1 MSIAATNKQDTDND
15 QSAPNALN
23 HSDKKTGV
31 CVVVGHSIEAITSA
45 VVLASLG
52 HAVHFYADKDVL
64 TQQLQQYGF
73 EYHLQALWQMYVQQ
87 QQILNHPLPD
97 SADKLIQRYEQLNQ
111 HNSYDNDKSD
121 NNHERGKIAEQKSVS
136 LYWLFLDSISPVWQE
151 DSWITAFNHSHE
163 QTLPLIMSGIKQ
175 LGVVAKLS
183 KQLQRAWVY
192 YVPFVFLKD
201 GDAYSSML
209 NPSLLLL
216 GEKTPNS
223 SHHLS
228 MLQSLMQH
236 ARAFHQADIATI
248 EFARSSIMAMLA
260 TRVSFMNEM
269 SRLADSQQV
278 DIQQVSHIMG
288 LDERVGSSYLQAGW
302 GFGGNTL
309 PTELVKLQQSSSE
322 KSLAMPLLQSVIH
335 INEDQKELIFRKFWQ
350 YFDGFI
356 DNKTVIVWGGSY
368 KAGSGR
374 TAESAIHPLLA
385 LLWSYNI
392 RTLVYSDKA
401 QAELAEL
408 YGKQPLLE
416 LIANPYQQLKAAQ
429 AIFIIS
435 WLPENRL
442 NTAKLN
448 EQAIPI
454 FDARNALS
462 REQIESLVGDYI
474 GIGRTK

>member
-1 MSIAATNKQDTDND
+1 MSADAIDTHKYKSVPKPFNNT
-15 QSAPNALN
+15 AINN
-23 HSDKKTGV
+23 NV
-31 CVVVGHSIEAITSA
+31 CVLVGHSIDAITSA

-52 HAVHFYADKDVL
+52 QQVHLYANKEL
-64 TQQLQQYGF
+64 LAQQLQQYGF
-73 EYHLQALWQMYVQQ
+73 EHHLQALWQMYDQQ
-87 QQILNHPLPD
+87 QQIISYALPK
-97 SADKLIQRYEQLNQ
+97 SADELIQRYEVA
-111 HNSYDNDKSD
+111 SDNDEK
-121 NNHERGKIAEQKSVS
+121 KSVA
-136 LYWLFLDSISPVWQE
+136 LYWLFLDSISSVWLE

-163 QTLPLIMSGIKQ
+163 QALPLVMSGIKQ
-175 LGVVAKLS
+175 LGSVASLS
-183 KQLQRAWVY
+183 KRLQRAWVY
-192 YVPFVFLKD
+192 YLPFVFLKD

-209 NPSLLLL
+209 NPSLWLL

-223 SHHLS
+223 SHHLN
-228 MLQSLMQH
+228 MLQPLMQH
-236 ARAFHQADIATI
+236 ARATHHADIATI

-309 PTELVKLQQSSSE
+309 PTELLQLQQSSQAQ
-322 KSLAMPLLQSVIH
+322 SLAMPLLQSVIH

-356 DNKTVIVWGGSY
+356 DNKIVMIWGGSY

-374 TAESAIHPLLA
+374 TAGSAIHPLLA

-401 QAELAEL
+401 QTELAVL
-408 YGKQPLLE
+408 YGQQPLLQ
-416 LIANPYQQLKAAQ
+416 LIGNPYQSIDKTQ
-429 AIFIIS
+429 AVFILS
-435 WLPENRL
+435 WSPENRL
-442 NTAKLN
+442 DVNALN
-448 EQAIPI
+448 QQAMPI
-454 FDARNALS
+454 FDAQNILTRA
-462 REQIESLVGDYI
+462 QIDSLVGDYM
-474 GIGRTK
+474 GIGRAK

>member
-1 MSIAATNKQDTDND
+1 MSAETMDKNMP
-15 QSAPNALN
+15 QSESNSFSYLAKDSA
-23 HSDKKTGV
+23 V
-31 CVVVGHSIEAITSA
+31 CVLIGHSIEAVTSA

-52 HAVHFYADKDVL
+52 QQVHLYADQEIL
-64 TQQLQQYGF
+64 AQQLHQYGF
-73 EYHLQALWQMYVQQ
+73 EHHLQALWQMYTQQ
-87 QQILNHPLPD
+87 QHIMSFALPNT
-97 SADKLIQRYEQLNQ
+97 ADKLIQLYEVAGHSNTKAIDEQQEVNQ
-111 HNSYDNDKSD
+111 P
-121 NNHERGKIAEQKSVS
+121 KSVI
-136 LYWLFLDSISPVWQE
+136 LYWLFLDSIDSVWVE
-151 DSWITAFNHSHE
+151 DDWLTAFNHSQQ
-163 QTLPLIMSGIKQ
+163 QTQPLIMSGIKQ
-175 LGVVAKLS
+175 LGTIDALS
-183 KQLQRAWVY
+183 QRLKRAWVY
-192 YVPFVFLKD
+192 YLPFVFLKD

-209 NPSLLLL
+209 NPSLWLL
-216 GEKTPNS
+216 GEKTSNS
-223 SHHLS
+223 RHHLG
-228 MLQSLMQH
+228 MLQPLMQH
-236 ARAFHQADIATI
+236 ARATHYANIATI

-309 PTELVKLQQSSSE
+309 PTELLQLQQSSQAQ
-322 KSLAMPLLQSVIH
+322 SLAMPLLQSVIH

-356 DNKTVIVWGGSY
+356 DNKTVMIWGGSY

-401 QAELAEL
+401 QTELAAL
-408 YGKQPLLE
+408 YKQQPLLE
-416 LIANPYQQLKAAQ
+416 LINNPYQQLNEAQ

-442 NTAKLN
+442 DIAKLN
-448 EQAIPI
+448 EQAMPV
-454 FDARNALS
+454 FDAQNALS
-462 REQIESLVGDYI
+462 RTQIDGLVGDYM
-474 GIGRTK
+474 GIGRAK

>member
-1 MSIAATNKQDTDND
+1 MSAETMDKNMP
-15 QSAPNALN
+15 QSESNSFSYLAKESA
-23 HSDKKTGV
+23 V
-31 CVVVGHSIEAITSA
+31 CVLIGHSIEAVTSA

-52 HAVHFYADKDVL
+52 QQVHLYADQEIL
-64 TQQLQQYGF
+64 AQQLHQYGF
-73 EYHLQALWQMYVQQ
+73 EHHLQALWQMYTQQ
-87 QQILNHPLPD
+87 QHIMSFALPNT
-97 SADKLIQRYEQLNQ
+97 ADKLIQLYEVVGHSNTKAIDEQQEVNQ
-111 HNSYDNDKSD
+111 P
-121 NNHERGKIAEQKSVS
+121 KSVI
-136 LYWLFLDSISPVWQE
+136 LYWLFLDSVDSVWVE
-151 DSWITAFNHSHE
+151 DDWLTAFNHSQQ
-163 QTLPLIMSGIKQ
+163 QTQPLMMSGIKQ
-175 LGVVAKLS
+175 LGTIDALS
-183 KQLQRAWVY
+183 QRLKRAWVY
-192 YVPFVFLKD
+192 YLPFVFLKD

-209 NPSLLLL
+209 NPSLWLL
-216 GEKTPNS
+216 GEKTSNS
-223 SHHLS
+223 RHHLS
-228 MLQSLMQH
+228 MLQPLMQH
-236 ARAFHQADIATI
+236 ARATHYANIATI

-309 PTELVKLQQSSSE
+309 PTELLQLQQSSQAQ
-322 KSLAMPLLQSVIH
+322 SLAMPLLQSVIH

-356 DNKTVIVWGGSY
+356 DNKTVMIWGGSY

-401 QAELAEL
+401 QTELAAL
-408 YGKQPLLE
+408 YKQQPLLQ
-416 LIANPYQQLKAAQ
+416 LINNPYQQLNEAQ

-442 NTAKLN
+442 DIAKLN
-448 EQAIPI
+448 EQAMPI
-454 FDARNALS
+454 FDAQNALS
-462 REQIESLVGDYI
+462 RTQIDGLVGDYM
-474 GIGRTK
+474 GIGRAK

>member
-1 MSIAATNKQDTDND
+1 MSAETMDKNMP
-15 QSAPNALN
+15 QSESNSFSYLA
-23 HSDKKTGV
+23 KKSAV
-31 CVVVGHSIEAITSA
+31 CVLIGHSIEAVTSA

-52 HAVHFYADKDVL
+52 QQVHLYADQEIL
-64 TQQLQQYGF
+64 AQQLHQYGF
-73 EYHLQALWQMYVQQ
+73 EHHLQALWQMYTQQ
-87 QQILNHPLPD
+87 QHIMSFALPNT
-97 SADKLIQRYEQLNQ
+97 ADKLIQLYEVADHSNTKAIDEQQEINQ
-111 HNSYDNDKSD
+111 P
-121 NNHERGKIAEQKSVS
+121 KSVI
-136 LYWLFLDSISPVWQE
+136 LYWLFLDSVDSVWVE
-151 DSWITAFNHSHE
+151 DDWLTAFNHSQQ
-163 QTLPLIMSGIKQ
+163 QTQPLMMSGIKQ
-175 LGVVAKLS
+175 LGTIDALS
-183 KQLQRAWVY
+183 QRLKRAWVY
-192 YVPFVFLKD
+192 YLPFVFLKD

-209 NPSLLLL
+209 NPSLWLL
-216 GEKTPNS
+216 GEKTSNS
-223 SHHLS
+223 RHHLS
-228 MLQSLMQH
+228 MLQPLMQH
-236 ARAFHQADIATI
+236 ARATHYANIATI

-309 PTELVKLQQSSSE
+309 PTELLQLQQSSQAQ
-322 KSLAMPLLQSVIH
+322 SLAMPLLQSVIH

-356 DNKTVIVWGGSY
+356 DNKTVMIWGGSY

-401 QAELAEL
+401 QTELAAL
-408 YGKQPLLE
+408 YKQQPLLE
-416 LIANPYQQLKAAQ
+416 LINNPYQQLSEAQ

-442 NTAKLN
+442 DIAKLN
-448 EQAIPI
+448 EQAMPV
-454 FDARNALS
+454 FDAQNALS
-462 REQIESLVGDYI
+462 RTQIDGLVGDYM
-474 GIGRTK
+474 GIGRAK

>member
-1 MSIAATNKQDTDND
+1 MSADAINTHKHK
-15 QSAPNALN
+15 SAPNPFHNTAIN
-23 HSDKKTGV
+23 TNV
-31 CVVVGHSIEAITSA
+31 CVLVGHSIEAITSA

-52 HAVHFYADKDVL
+52 HAVHLYADKDIL
-64 TQQLQQYGF
+64 AQQLQQYGF
-73 EYHLQALWQMYVQQ
+73 EHHLQALWQMYDQQ
-87 QQILNHPLPD
+87 QQIVSYVLPK
-97 SADKLIQRYEQLNQ
+97 SADELIQRYEVAN
-111 HNSYDNDKSD
+111 DNDEK
-121 NNHERGKIAEQKSVS
+121 KSVA
-136 LYWLFLDSISPVWQE
+136 LYWLFLESISSVWLE
-151 DSWITAFNHSHE
+151 DSWITAFNHSH
-163 QTLPLIMSGIKQ
+163 QQALPLIMSGIKQ
-175 LGVVAKLS
+175 LGAVAALS
-183 KQLQRAWVY
+183 KRLQRAWVY
-192 YVPFVFLKD
+192 YLPFVFLKD

-209 NPSLLLL
+209 NPSLWLL

-223 SHHLS
+223 SYHLH
-228 MLQSLMQH
+228 MLQPLMQH
-236 ARAFHQADIATI
+236 ARATHHADIATI

-269 SRLADSQQV
+269 SRLADSHQV

-309 PTELVKLQQSSSE
+309 PTELLQLQKSSQAQ
-322 KSLAMPLLQSVIH
+322 SLAMPLLQSVIH

-356 DNKTVIVWGGSY
+356 DNKTVMIWGGSY

-401 QAELAEL
+401 QTELAAL
-408 YGKQPLLE
+408 YKQQPLLE
-416 LIANPYQQLKAAQ
+416 LINNPYQQLNEAQ

-442 NTAKLN
+442 DIAKLN
-448 EQAIPI
+448 EQAMPV
-454 FDARNALS
+454 FDAQNALS
-462 REQIESLVGDYI
+462 RTQIDGLVGDYM
-474 GIGRTK
+474 GIGRAK

>member
-1 MSIAATNKQDTDND
+1 MSAETMDKNMP
-15 QSAPNALN
+15 QSESNSF
-23 HSDKKTGV
+23 SDLAKDSAV
-31 CVVVGHSIEAITSA
+31 CVLIGHSIEAVTSA

-52 HAVHFYADKDVL
+52 QQVHLYADQEIL
-64 TQQLQQYGF
+64 AQQLHQYGF
-73 EYHLQALWQMYVQQ
+73 EHHLQALWQMYTQQ
-87 QQILNHPLPD
+87 QHIMSFVLPNT
-97 SADKLIQRYEQLNQ
+97 ADKLIQLYEVAGHSNTKAIDEQQKVNQ
-111 HNSYDNDKSD
+111 P
-121 NNHERGKIAEQKSVS
+121 KSVI
-136 LYWLFLDSISPVWQE
+136 LYWLFLDSVDSVWLE
-151 DSWITAFNHSHE
+151 DDWLTAFNHSQQ
-163 QTLPLIMSGIKQ
+163 QTQPLMMSGIKQ
-175 LGVVAKLS
+175 LGTIDALS
-183 KQLQRAWVY
+183 QRLKRAWVY
-192 YVPFVFLKD
+192 YLPFVFLKD

-209 NPSLLLL
+209 NPSLWLL
-216 GEKTPNS
+216 GEKTSNS
-223 SHHLS
+223 RHHLG
-228 MLQSLMQH
+228 MLQPLMQH
-236 ARAFHQADIATI
+236 ARATHYANIATI
-248 EFARSSIMAMLA
+248 EFARSSIIAMLA

-309 PTELVKLQQSSSE
+309 PTELLQLQQSSQAQ
-322 KSLAMPLLQSVIH
+322 SLAMPLLQSVIH

-356 DNKTVIVWGGSY
+356 DNKTVMIWGGSY

-401 QAELAEL
+401 QTELAAL
-408 YGKQPLLE
+408 YKQQSLLE
-416 LIANPYQQLKAAQ
+416 LINNPYQQLDEAQ

-442 NTAKLN
+442 DIAKLN
-448 EQAIPI
+448 EQAMPV
-454 FDARNALS
+454 FDAQNALL
-462 REQIESLVGDYI
+462 RTQIDGLVGDYM
-474 GIGRTK
+474 GIGRAK

>member
-1 MSIAATNKQDTDND
+1 MSAETMDKNMP
-15 QSAPNALN
+15 QSESNSFSYLAKDSA
-23 HSDKKTGV
+23 V
-31 CVVVGHSIEAITSA
+31 CVLIGHSIEAVTSA

-52 HAVHFYADKDVL
+52 QQVHLYADQEIL
-64 TQQLQQYGF
+64 AQQLHQYGF
-73 EYHLQALWQMYVQQ
+73 EHHLQALWQMYTQQ
-87 QQILNHPLPD
+87 QHIMSFALPNT
-97 SADKLIQRYEQLNQ
+97 ADKLIQLYEVAGHSNTKAI
-111 HNSYDNDKSD
+111 D
-121 NNHERGKIAEQKSVS
+121 EQQEVKQPKSVI
-136 LYWLFLDSISPVWQE
+136 LYWLFLDSVDSVWVE
-151 DSWITAFNHSHE
+151 DDWLTAFNHSQQ
-163 QTLPLIMSGIKQ
+163 QTQPLMMSGIKQ
-175 LGVVAKLS
+175 LGTIDALS
-183 KQLQRAWVY
+183 QRLKRAWVY
-192 YVPFVFLKD
+192 YLPFVFLKD

-209 NPSLLLL
+209 NPSLWLL
-216 GEKTPNS
+216 GEKTSNS
-223 SHHLS
+223 RHHLS
-228 MLQSLMQH
+228 MLQPLMQH
-236 ARAFHQADIATI
+236 ARATHYANIATI

-309 PTELVKLQQSSSE
+309 PTELLQLQQSSQAQ
-322 KSLAMPLLQSVIH
+322 SLAMPLLQSVIH

-356 DNKTVIVWGGSY
+356 DNKTVMIWGGSY

-401 QAELAEL
+401 QTELAAL
-408 YGKQPLLE
+408 YKQQPLLE
-416 LIANPYQQLKAAQ
+416 LINNPYQQLSEAQ

-442 NTAKLN
+442 DIAKLN
-448 EQAIPI
+448 EQAMPV
-454 FDARNALS
+454 FDAQNALS
-462 REQIESLVGDYI
+462 RTQIDGLVGDYM
-474 GIGRTK
+474 GIGRAK

>member
-1 MSIAATNKQDTDND
+1 MSAETMDKNMP
-15 QSAPNALN
+15 QSESNSF
-23 HSDKKTGV
+23 SDLAKDSAV
-31 CVVVGHSIEAITSA
+31 CVLIGHSIEAVTSA

-52 HAVHFYADKDVL
+52 QQVHLYADQEIL
-64 TQQLQQYGF
+64 AQQLQQYGF
-73 EYHLQALWQMYVQQ
+73 EHHLQALWQMYTQQ
-87 QQILNHPLPD
+87 QHIMSFALPNT
-97 SADKLIQRYEQLNQ
+97 ADKLIQLYEVAGHSNTKAI
-111 HNSYDNDKSD
+111 D
-121 NNHERGKIAEQKSVS
+121 EQQEVKQPKSVI
-136 LYWLFLDSISPVWQE
+136 LYWLFLDSVDSVWVE
-151 DSWITAFNHSHE
+151 DDWLTAFNHSQQ
-163 QTLPLIMSGIKQ
+163 QTQPLMMSGIKQ
-175 LGVVAKLS
+175 LGTIDALS
-183 KQLQRAWVY
+183 QRLKRAWVY
-192 YVPFVFLKD
+192 YLPFVFLKD

-209 NPSLLLL
+209 NPSLWLL
-216 GEKTPNS
+216 GEKTSNS
-223 SHHLS
+223 RHHLG
-228 MLQSLMQH
+228 MLQPLMQH
-236 ARAFHQADIATI
+236 ARATHYANIATI

-309 PTELVKLQQSSSE
+309 PTELLQLQQSSQAQ
-322 KSLAMPLLQSVIH
+322 SLAMPLLQSVIH

-356 DNKTVIVWGGSY
+356 DNKTVMIWGGSY

-401 QAELAEL
+401 QTELAAL
-408 YGKQPLLE
+408 YNQQSLLE
-416 LIANPYQQLKAAQ
+416 LINNPYQQLNEAQ

-442 NTAKLN
+442 DIAKLN
-448 EQAIPI
+448 EQAMPV
-454 FDARNALS
+454 FDAQNALS
-462 REQIESLVGDYI
+462 RTQIDGLVGDYM
-474 GIGRTK
+474 GIGRAK

>member
-1 MSIAATNKQDTDND
+1 MSAETMDKNMP
-15 QSAPNALN
+15 QSESNSFSYLA
-23 HSDKKTGV
+23 KKSAV
-31 CVVVGHSIEAITSA
+31 CVLIGHSIEAVTSA

-52 HAVHFYADKDVL
+52 QQVHLYADQEIL
-64 TQQLQQYGF
+64 AQQLHQYGF
-73 EYHLQALWQMYVQQ
+73 EHHLQALWQMYTQQ
-87 QQILNHPLPD
+87 QHIMSFALPNT
-97 SADKLIQRYEQLNQ
+97 ADKLIQLYEVAGHSNTKAI
-111 HNSYDNDKSD
+111 D
-121 NNHERGKIAEQKSVS
+121 EQQEVKQPKSVI
-136 LYWLFLDSISPVWQE
+136 LYWLFLDSVDSVWVE
-151 DSWITAFNHSHE
+151 DDWLTAFNHSQQ
-163 QTLPLIMSGIKQ
+163 QTQPLMMSGIKQ
-175 LGVVAKLS
+175 LGTIDALS
-183 KQLQRAWVY
+183 QRLKRAWVY
-192 YVPFVFLKD
+192 YLPFVFLKD

-209 NPSLLLL
+209 NPSLWLL
-216 GEKTPNS
+216 GEKTSNS
-223 SHHLS
+223 RHHLS
-228 MLQSLMQH
+228 MLQPLMQH
-236 ARAFHQADIATI
+236 ARATHYANIATI

-309 PTELVKLQQSSSE
+309 PTELLQLQQSSQAQ
-322 KSLAMPLLQSVIH
+322 SLAIPLLQSVIH

-356 DNKTVIVWGGSY
+356 DNKTVMIWGGSY

-401 QAELAEL
+401 QTELAAL
-408 YGKQPLLE
+408 YKQQPLLE
-416 LIANPYQQLKAAQ
+416 LINNPYQQLSEAQ

-442 NTAKLN
+442 DIAKLN
-448 EQAIPI
+448 EQAMPV
-454 FDARNALS
+454 FDAQNALS
-462 REQIESLVGDYI
+462 RTQIDGLVGDYM
-474 GIGRTK
+474 GIGRAK

>member
-1 MSIAATNKQDTDND
+1 
-15 QSAPNALN
+15 
-23 HSDKKTGV
+23 
-31 CVVVGHSIEAITSA
+31 
-45 VVLASLG
+45 
-52 HAVHFYADKDVL
+52 
-64 TQQLQQYGF
+64 
-73 EYHLQALWQMYVQQ
+73 HLQALWQMYDQQ
-87 QQILNHPLPD
+87 QQIINYALPE
-97 SADKLIQRYEQLNQ
+97 SADELIQRYEAASN
-111 HNSYDNDKSD
+111 NDEK
-121 NNHERGKIAEQKSVS
+121 RSVA
-136 LYWLFLDSISPVWQE
+136 LYWLFLDSISSVWLE
-151 DSWITAFNHSHE
+151 DSWITAFNHSH
-163 QTLPLIMSGIKQ
+163 QQALPLIMSGIKQ
-175 LGVVAKLS
+175 LGSVASLS
-183 KQLQRAWVY
+183 KRLQRAWVY
-192 YVPFVFLKD
+192 YLPFVFLKD

-209 NPSLLLL
+209 NPSLWLL

-223 SHHLS
+223 SHHLN
-228 MLQSLMQH
+228 MLQPLMQH
-236 ARAFHQADIATI
+236 ARATHHADIATI

-269 SRLADSQQV
+269 SRLADSHQV

-309 PTELVKLQQSSSE
+309 PTELLQLQQSSQAQ
-322 KSLAMPLLQSVIH
+322 SLAMPLLQSVIH

-356 DNKTVIVWGGSY
+356 DNKTVMIWGGSY

-401 QAELAEL
+401 QTELAAL
-408 YGKQPLLE
+408 YKQQPLLE
-416 LIANPYQQLKAAQ
+416 LINNPYQQLNEAQ

-442 NTAKLN
+442 DIAKLN
-448 EQAIPI
+448 EQAMPV
-454 FDARNALS
+454 FDAQNALS
-462 REQIESLVGDYI
+462 RPQIDGLVGDYI
-474 GIGRTK
+474 GIGRAK

>member
-1 MSIAATNKQDTDND
+1 MDKNMP
-15 QSAPNALN
+15 QSESNSFSYLA
-23 HSDKKTGV
+23 KKSAV
-31 CVVVGHSIEAITSA
+31 CVLIGHSIEAVTSA

-52 HAVHFYADKDVL
+52 QQVHLYADQEIL
-64 TQQLQQYGF
+64 AQQLHQYGF
-73 EYHLQALWQMYVQQ
+73 EHHLQALWQMYTQQ
-87 QQILNHPLPD
+87 QHIMSFALPNT
-97 SADKLIQRYEQLNQ
+97 ADKLIQLYEVAGHSNTKAI
-111 HNSYDNDKSD
+111 D
-121 NNHERGKIAEQKSVS
+121 EQQEVKQPKSVI
-136 LYWLFLDSISPVWQE
+136 LYWLFLDSVDSVWVE
-151 DSWITAFNHSHE
+151 DDWLTAFNHSQQ
-163 QTLPLIMSGIKQ
+163 QTQPLMMSGIKQ
-175 LGVVAKLS
+175 LGTIDALS
-183 KQLQRAWVY
+183 QRLKRAWVY
-192 YVPFVFLKD
+192 YLPFVFLKD

-209 NPSLLLL
+209 NPSLWLL
-216 GEKTPNS
+216 GEKTSNS
-223 SHHLS
+223 RHHLS
-228 MLQSLMQH
+228 MLQPLMQH
-236 ARAFHQADIATI
+236 ARATHYANIATI

-309 PTELVKLQQSSSE
+309 PTELLQLQQSSQAQ
-322 KSLAMPLLQSVIH
+322 SLAMPLLQSVIH

-356 DNKTVIVWGGSY
+356 DNKTVMIWGGSY

-401 QAELAEL
+401 QTELAAL
-408 YGKQPLLE
+408 YKQQPLLE
-416 LIANPYQQLKAAQ
+416 LINNPYQQLSEAQ

-442 NTAKLN
+442 DIAKLN
-448 EQAIPI
+448 EQAMPV
-454 FDARNALS
+454 FDAQNALS
-462 REQIESLVGDYI
+462 RTQIDGLVGDYM
-474 GIGRTK
+474 GIGRAK

>member
-1 MSIAATNKQDTDND
+1 MSADAIDKYKHEPAPKPFSNAAI
-15 QSAPNALN
+15 NA
-23 HSDKKTGV
+23 SV
-31 CVVVGHSIEAITSA
+31 CVLVGHSIEAITSA

-52 HAVHFYADKDVL
+52 HVVHLYADKDVL
-64 TQQLQQYGF
+64 SQQLQQYGF
-73 EYHLQALWQMYVQQ
+73 EHHLQALWQMYDQQ
-87 QQILNHPLPD
+87 QQIVSYALPK
-97 SADKLIQRYEQLNQ
+97 SADELIQRYEAA
-111 HNSYDNDKSD
+111 SDNDEK
-121 NNHERGKIAEQKSVS
+121 KSVA
-136 LYWLFLDSISPVWQE
+136 LYWLFLDTVSSIWLE
-151 DSWITAFNHSHE
+151 DSWITAFNHSH
-163 QTLPLIMSGIKQ
+163 QQALPLIMSGIKP
-175 LGVVAKLS
+175 LGTVAALS
-183 KQLQRAWVY
+183 TRLQRAWVY
-192 YVPFVFLKD
+192 YLPFVFLKD

-209 NPSLLLL
+209 NPSLWLL

-223 SHHLS
+223 SHHLNL
-228 MLQSLMQH
+228 LQPLMQH
-236 ARAFHQADIATI
+236 ARATYHADIATI

-269 SRLADSQQV
+269 SRLADSHQV

-309 PTELVKLQQSSSE
+309 PTELVQLQQSSQAQ
-322 KSLAMPLLQSVIH
+322 SLAMPLLQSVIH

-356 DNKTVIVWGGSY
+356 DNKTVMIWGGSY

-401 QAELAEL
+401 QTELAAL
-408 YGKQPLLE
+408 YEQQPLLE
-416 LIANPYQQLKAAQ
+416 LIDDPYQQLNAAQ

-442 NTAKLN
+442 DITRLN
-448 EQAIPI
+448 QQAMPI
-454 FDARNALS
+454 FDAQNALS
-462 REQIESLVGDYI
+462 RTQIDALVGDYM
-474 GIGRTK
+474 GIGRAK

>member
-1 MSIAATNKQDTDND
+1 MSADAINTHKHE
-15 QSAPNALN
+15 SAPNPFHNAAIN
-23 HSDKKTGV
+23 TNV
-31 CVVVGHSIEAITSA
+31 CVLVGHSIEAITSA

-52 HAVHFYADKDVL
+52 HVVHLYADKDIL
-64 TQQLQQYGF
+64 AQQLQQYGF
-73 EYHLQALWQMYVQQ
+73 EHHLQALWQMYDQQ
-87 QQILNHPLPD
+87 QQIVSYVLPR
-97 SADKLIQRYEQLNQ
+97 SADELIRRYEVAN
-111 HNSYDNDKSD
+111 DNDEK
-121 NNHERGKIAEQKSVS
+121 KSVA
-136 LYWLFLDSISPVWQE
+136 LYWLFLESMSSVWLE
-151 DSWITAFNHSHE
+151 DSWITAFNHSH
-163 QTLPLIMSGIKQ
+163 QQALPLIMSGIKQ
-175 LGVVAKLS
+175 LGAVAALS
-183 KQLQRAWVY
+183 KRLQRAWVY
-192 YVPFVFLKD
+192 YLPFVFLKD

-209 NPSLLLL
+209 NPSLWLL

-223 SHHLS
+223 SHHLH
-228 MLQSLMQH
+228 MLQPLMQH
-236 ARAFHQADIATI
+236 ARATHHADIATI

-269 SRLADSQQV
+269 SRLADSHQV

-309 PTELVKLQQSSSE
+309 PTELLQLQQSSQAQ
-322 KSLAMPLLQSVIH
+322 SLAMPLLQSVIH

-356 DNKTVIVWGGSY
+356 DNKTVMIWGGSY

-401 QAELAEL
+401 QTELAAL
-408 YGKQPLLE
+408 YKQQPLLE
-416 LIANPYQQLKAAQ
+416 LINNPYQQLNEAQ

-442 NTAKLN
+442 DIAKLN
-448 EQAIPI
+448 EQAMPV
-454 FDARNALS
+454 FDAQNALS
-462 REQIESLVGDYI
+462 RTQVDGLVGDYM
-474 GIGRTK
+474 GVGRAK

>member
-1 MSIAATNKQDTDND
+1 MSAETMDKNMP
-15 QSAPNALN
+15 QSESNSFSYLAKDSA
-23 HSDKKTGV
+23 V
-31 CVVVGHSIEAITSA
+31 CVLIGHSIEAVTSA

-52 HAVHFYADKDVL
+52 QQVHLYADQEIL
-64 TQQLQQYGF
+64 AQQLHQYGF
-73 EYHLQALWQMYVQQ
+73 EHHLQALWQMYTQQ
-87 QQILNHPLPD
+87 QHIMSFALPNT
-97 SADKLIQRYEQLNQ
+97 ADKLIQLYEVAGHRNTKAIDEQQEVNQ
-111 HNSYDNDKSD
+111 P
-121 NNHERGKIAEQKSVS
+121 KSVI
-136 LYWLFLDSISPVWQE
+136 LYWLFLDSIDSVWVE
-151 DSWITAFNHSHE
+151 DDWLTAFNHSQQ
-163 QTLPLIMSGIKQ
+163 QTQPLMMSGIKQ
-175 LGVVAKLS
+175 LGTIDALS
-183 KQLQRAWVY
+183 QRLKRAWVY
-192 YVPFVFLKD
+192 YLPFVFLKD

-209 NPSLLLL
+209 NPSLWLL
-216 GEKTPNS
+216 GEKTSNS
-223 SHHLS
+223 RHHLS
-228 MLQSLMQH
+228 MLQPLMQH
-236 ARAFHQADIATI
+236 ARATHYANIATI

-309 PTELVKLQQSSSE
+309 PTELLQLQQSSQAQ
-322 KSLAMPLLQSVIH
+322 SLAIPLLQSVIH

-356 DNKTVIVWGGSY
+356 DNKTVMIWGGSY

-401 QAELAEL
+401 QTELAAL
-408 YGKQPLLE
+408 YKQQPLLQ
-416 LIANPYQQLKAAQ
+416 LINNPYQQLNEAQ

-442 NTAKLN
+442 DIAKLN
-448 EQAIPI
+448 EQAMPV
-454 FDARNALS
+454 FDAQNALS
-462 REQIESLVGDYI
+462 RPQIDGLVGDYI
-474 GIGRTK
+474 GIGRAK

>member
-1 MSIAATNKQDTDND
+1 MSADAINTHKHK
-15 QSAPNALN
+15 SAPNPFHNTAIN
-23 HSDKKTGV
+23 TNV
-31 CVVVGHSIEAITSA
+31 CVLVGHSIEAITSA

-52 HAVHFYADKDVL
+52 HAVHLYADKDIL
-64 TQQLQQYGF
+64 AQQLQQYGF
-73 EYHLQALWQMYVQQ
+73 EHHLQALWQMYDQQ
-87 QQILNHPLPD
+87 QQIVSYVLPK
-97 SADKLIQRYEQLNQ
+97 SADELIQRYEVAN
-111 HNSYDNDKSD
+111 DNDEK
-121 NNHERGKIAEQKSVS
+121 KSVA
-136 LYWLFLDSISPVWQE
+136 LYWLFLESISSVWLE
-151 DSWITAFNHSHE
+151 DSWITAFNHSH
-163 QTLPLIMSGIKQ
+163 QQALPLIMSGIKQ
-175 LGVVAKLS
+175 LGAVAALS
-183 KQLQRAWVY
+183 KRLQRAWVY
-192 YVPFVFLKD
+192 YLPFVFLKD

-209 NPSLLLL
+209 NPSLWLL

-223 SHHLS
+223 SYHLH
-228 MLQSLMQH
+228 MLQPLMQH
-236 ARAFHQADIATI
+236 ARATHHADIATI

-269 SRLADSQQV
+269 SRLADSHQV

-309 PTELVKLQQSSSE
+309 PTELLQLQQSSE
-322 KSLAMPLLQSVIH
+322 AQSLAMPLLQSVIH

-356 DNKTVIVWGGSY
+356 DNKKVMIWGGSY

-401 QAELAEL
+401 QTELAAL
-408 YGKQPLLE
+408 YKQQPLLE
-416 LIANPYQQLKAAQ
+416 LINNPYQQLNEAQ

-442 NTAKLN
+442 DIAKLN
-448 EQAIPI
+448 EQAMPI
-454 FDARNALS
+454 FDAQNALS
-462 REQIESLVGDYI
+462 RTQIDGLVGDYM
-474 GIGRTK
+474 GIGRAK

>member
-1 MSIAATNKQDTDND
+1 MSADAIDKYKHEPAPKPFSNAAI
-15 QSAPNALN
+15 NA
-23 HSDKKTGV
+23 SV
-31 CVVVGHSIEAITSA
+31 CVLVGHSIEAITSA

-52 HAVHFYADKDVL
+52 HVVHLYADKDVL

-73 EYHLQALWQMYVQQ
+73 EHHLQALWQMYEQQ
-87 QQILNHPLPD
+87 QQIVSYALPK
-97 SADKLIQRYEQLNQ
+97 SADELIQRYEVA
-111 HNSYDNDKSD
+111 SDNDEK
-121 NNHERGKIAEQKSVS
+121 ELAA
-136 LYWLFLDSISPVWQE
+136 LYWLFLDSISSVWLE
-151 DSWITAFNHSHE
+151 NSWITAFNHSHE
-163 QTLPLIMSGIKQ
+163 QSLPLIMSGIKQ
-175 LGVVAKLS
+175 LGAVAALS
-183 KQLQRAWVY
+183 QRLQRAWVY
-192 YVPFVFLKD
+192 YLPFVFLKD

-209 NPSLLLL
+209 NPSLWLL

-223 SHHLS
+223 SHHLN
-228 MLQSLMQH
+228 MLQPLMQH
-236 ARAFHQADIATI
+236 ARATHHADIATI

-269 SRLADSQQV
+269 SRLADSYQV

-309 PTELVKLQQSSSE
+309 PTELLQLQQSS
-322 KSLAMPLLQSVIH
+322 KAQSLAMPLLQSVVH

-356 DNKTVIVWGGSY
+356 DNKTVMIWGGSY

-401 QAELAEL
+401 QTELAAL
-408 YGKQPLLE
+408 YKQQPLLE
-416 LIANPYQQLKAAQ
+416 LIDNPYQQLNEAQ

-442 NTAKLN
+442 DIAKLN
-448 EQAIPI
+448 KKAMPV
-454 FDARNALS
+454 FDAQNALS
-462 REQIESLVGDYI
+462 RTQIDGLVGDYM
-474 GIGRTK
+474 GIGRAK

>member
-1 MSIAATNKQDTDND
+1 MSAAAINKQQTDND
-15 QSAPNALN
+15 QSAPHSFNQAAKNA
-23 HSDKKTGV
+23 SV
-31 CVVVGHSIEAITSA
+31 CVLVGHSIEAITSA
-45 VVLASLG
+45 VVLASL
-52 HAVHFYADKDVL
+52 VHLYTEKEVL

-73 EYHLQALWQMYVQQ
+73 EHHLQALWQMYVQQ
-87 QQILNHPLPD
+87 QQIVSYALPTT
-97 SADKLIQRYEQLNQ
+97 ANKLLERYE
-111 HNSYDNDKSD
+111 KTD
-121 NNHERGKIAEQKSVS
+121 NNNERKQAA
-136 LYWLFLDSISPVWQE
+136 LYWLFLDSIRPVWQA
-151 DSWITAFNHSHE
+151 DSWITAFNHSHQ

-175 LGVVAKLS
+175 LGAVAALS

-192 YVPFVFLKD
+192 YMPFVFLKD

-223 SHHLS
+223 RHHLT
-228 MLQSLMQH
+228 MLQPLMQQ

-288 LDERVGSSYLQAGW
+288 LDERVGSSYLKAGW

-309 PTELVKLQQSSSE
+309 PTELVKLQQSSAE
-322 KSLAMPLLQSVIH
+322 KSLAMPLLQAVID

-356 DNKTVIVWGGSY
+356 DHKTVMIWGGSY

-401 QAELAEL
+401 QTELAEL
-408 YGKQPLLE
+408 YRQQPLLE
-416 LIANPYQQLKAAQ
+416 LIASPYQQLNEAQ

-442 NTAKLN
+442 DIARLN
-448 EQAIPI
+448 EQALPI

-462 REQIESLVGDYI
+462 RMQVDDLVGAYI
-474 GIGRTK
+474 GIGRAK